1 MAATGHIAQMLALSS
16 EKGSIVTLGNEGS
29 AERRRGNR
37 DQPSQGS
44 ATNKRY
50 YSSIIN
56 INSLFRQRAEGKR
69 IKDSIIKWMRDK
81 EQQSSMDGNMIYI
94 PEEGK
99 PEPNSICF
107 EEEEENQDSQENAN
121 ETMIVNE
128 SNNSNR

>member
-1 MAATGHIAQMLALSS
+1 
-16 EKGSIVTLGNEGS
+16 
-29 AERRRGNR
+29 
-37 DQPSQGS
+37 
-44 ATNKRY
+44 
-50 YSSIIN
+50 
-56 INSLFRQRAEGKR
+56 
-69 IKDSIIKWMRDK
+69 MRDK